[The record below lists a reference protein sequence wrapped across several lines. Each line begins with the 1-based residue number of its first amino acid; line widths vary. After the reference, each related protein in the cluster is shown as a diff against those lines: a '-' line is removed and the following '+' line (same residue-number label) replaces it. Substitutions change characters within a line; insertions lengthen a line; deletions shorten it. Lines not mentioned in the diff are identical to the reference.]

1 MRRKPFVVL
10 FAGTWLTIASAAQA
24 DPARDALAC
33 AGFWNANYLYERSVF
48 LAVDVN
54 ETWSEMADAG
64 MAAATRLGAENAPEV
79 VRATSADMGPR
90 LAAFLQGGNRQWF
103 NRISRLCNQV
113 LDREPELA
121 PYR

>member
-10 FAGTWLTIASAAQA
+10 FAGTWLTIASPAQA

-64 MAAATRLGAENAPEV
+64 MAAATRLGTENAAAV
-79 VRATSADMGPR
+79 IRATSADMGPR
-90 LAAFLQGGNRQWF
+90 LTAFLQGGDPQWF
-103 NRISRLCNQV
+103 NSISRLCNRV